1 MVPTETATPNV
12 NIGPVAGIA
21 ARGAA
26 PAPEQAQAPAPLPA
40 AALLPAAPD
49 EPLAAAVRTLPGR
62 IAWLR
67 AGSLPAPAAPLP
79 VPPADV
85 DPALPLGSAARQ
97 AGAAPSPR
105 RALPPERPVANPAMA
120 TAQTLHMPLPQPQ
133 PLPLPDARSSA
144 APATAAPLPPGAPA
158 PQPSP
163 PPPLPAVTVAIPQ
176 LIQPP
181 TAPPASPALV
191 PPPQLVAPPQPALP
205 PQGLLTAAIDAVR
218 PTRRSQGDSGASE
231 APASP
236 PAAELQLAPPSPSV
250 AAPAL
255 APSAAV
261 RAAPLP
267 EPTPTLAIASDRLG
281 FVQVAV
287 SGSADRLEVSLSATS
302 TAAPILAGEALRLAQ
317 DLAAA
322 GVALASYAVNGQ
334 HADLA
339 ADTANPLAGNAG
351 SSAGSNGTAAGHSQ
365 QQPQAQASPAPAPEP
380 GRRDSGVLRPIAAR
394 QTPSPDRF
402 A

>member
-1 MVPTETATPNV
+1 MMPSVERSVSEALPEARL
-12 NIGPVAGIA
+12 ASAIA
-21 ARGAA
+21 AVATRS
-26 PAPEQAQAPAPLPA
+26 PESTAIVVNAGHSAERRVTYG
-40 AALLPAAPD
+40 D
-49 EPLAAAVRTLPGR
+49 LAAAVE
-62 IAWLR
+62 AF
-67 AGSLPAPAAPLP
+67 
-79 VPPADV
+79 
-85 DPALPLGSAARQ
+85 
-97 AGAAPSPR
+97 
-105 RALPPERPVANPAMA
+105 E
-120 TAQTLHMPLPQPQ
+120 
-133 PLPLPDARSSA
+133 
-144 APATAAPLPPGAPA
+144 
-158 PQPSP
+158 
-163 PPPLPAVTVAIPQ
+163 
-176 LIQPP
+176 
-181 TAPPASPALV
+181 
-191 PPPQLVAPPQPALP
+191 
-205 PQGLLTAAIDAVR
+205 AAIDAVR

-236 PAAELQLAPPSPSV
+236 PAAELQLAPASPSV

-281 FVQVAV
+281 FVQVDV

-302 TAAPILAGEALRLAQ
+302 AAAPILAGEAPRLAQ

-322 GVALASYAVNGQ
+322 GVALASYVVNGQ
-334 HADLA
+334 RADLA

-380 GRRDSGVLRPIAAR
+380 GRRDSGVLRPTAAR